1 MVAPLPYLPPTP
13 YAPRDTCWLS
23 SSERSNAVT
32 DALPLGI
39 AGNRGS
45 TDHHGKTPESY
56 AGPDATNRLI
66 YGPRSACQ
74 QLLEVWATRTHCPAP
89 SAAAAPPP
97 PTAPPPP
104 AAPPAAAP
112 SPAYALM
119 ITGSRALNEAA
130 HGGAIVA
137 VVHAALDAQVTRT
150 RPRPRTRTRTRTEP

>member
-1 MVAPLPYLPPTP
+1 MVAPLPFLPPTP

-74 QLLEVWATRTHCPAP
+74 QLLEAWATRTHCQPP
-89 SAAAAPPP
+89 SAAA
-97 PTAPPPP
+97 APPPP

-112 SPAYALM
+112 SPPYALM

-150 RPRPRTRTRTRTEP
+150 LTLLLTLIR